1 MINGSHKTARKIAE
15 EHGISRASV
24 ERSGEYVKALDIAK
38 EHDPNIERDIM
49 AGTINPSKKDV
60 IQIGKVPKEEVPKR
74 VEQLREKKSPP
85 AKKNAGNTIN
95 SISARM
101 AEDKP
106 PATESDMLVSLHEAV
121 KALIR
126 SFETTF
132 RYYPELLKKAEHRTS
147 LKRILK
153 ELKQYINE
161 IEKGE

>member
-1 MINGSHKTARKIAE
+1 
-15 EHGISRASV
+15 
-24 ERSGEYVKALDIAK
+24 
-38 EHDPNIERDIM
+38 
-49 AGTINPSKKDV
+49 
-60 IQIGKVPKEEVPKR
+60 
-74 VEQLREKKSPP
+74 
-85 AKKNAGNTIN
+85 
-95 SISARM
+95 M